1 MAVKL
6 FRCRICGETY
16 IGESKPSRCPF
27 CGAYR
32 KNIADISKYNVNF
45 DATLNEHDKSLAE
58 RALRE
63 EISNSEF
70 YICAK
75 DRNETDEGRQLFKI
89 LSKVEMEHAAI
100 WRKILK
106 LDKIEF
112 AKTDCAVSCKQN
124 LEESHE
130 RESRTIAFYNQAVQE
145 CKNKRVKQIFKALVE
160 IETDHLHLSEER
172 LK

>member
-6 FRCRICGETY
+6 YRCAICGESY

-27 CGAYR
+27 CGAHR
-32 KNIADISKYNVNF
+32 KYIKDIAKAKVDF
-45 DATLNEHDKSLAE
+45 DVKLDENDKALAE

-63 EISNSEF
+63 EISNTEF
-70 YICAK
+70 YLCAK
-75 DRNETDEGRQLFKI
+75 EHNEIDEGKLLFKI
-89 LSKVEMEHAAI
+89 LSKIEAEHASI

-106 LDKIEF
+106 LDKAEF
-112 AKTDCAVSCKQN
+112 ADTDCAASYTQN

-130 RESRTIAFYNQAVQE
+130 RESRTIAFYNQAVLE
-145 CKNKRVKQIFKALVE
+145 CKNKRVRNIFKALVG